1 MLNDIVEREHNA
13 MFQTYKRLDI
23 AIDRAEGC
31 RIYDKTGNVYLD
43 FLAGIAVNAL
53 GHSHPKITG
62 AITKQVARYMHV
74 SNYFYQDIQVEF
86 AEKLKL
92 LSGYGRVFLS
102 NSGTEAMEGALK
114 LARRRGNK
122 NGRKMIYAFTGGFHG
137 RTYGALSIMDKP
149 LYKEGMGPF
158 LENTEVLPYNNIELL
173 KQKIDAGTCAVVL
186 EFIQG
191 EGGLASAGDAFVAEL
206 FALRDKYG
214 FLVIADEI
222 QAGAGRSGQFL
233 SFMKYDVRPD
243 IVTLAKGIGGGL
255 PLGAILALE
264 SLAGEWKQGNHGT
277 TFGGNAVACAAGK
290 AVLDELS
297 EGLME
302 QVIENGKYFIEKL
315 EAARALYPDKVTE
328 VRGRGL
334 MLGLALSFD
343 STVLLKLL
351 IENKVIAN
359 ACSGNVLRIVP
370 PLNITKQD
378 IDEFS
383 DILQYCLGLV

>member
-23 AIDRAEGC
+23 AIEKAEGC
-31 RIYDKTGNVYLD
+31 RIYEKNGNVYLD
-43 FLAGIAVNAL
+43 LLAGIAVNAL
-53 GHSHPKITG
+53 GHSHPRITG
-62 AITKQVARYMHV
+62 AIAKQAARYMHV

-92 LSGYGRVFLS
+92 LSGYDRVFLC

-122 NGRKMIYAFTGGFHG
+122 SGRKMIYAFTGGFHG

-158 LENTEVLPYNNIELL
+158 LDNTEVLPYNNIEIL
-173 KQKIDAGTCAVVL
+173 KQKINADTCAVVL

-191 EGGLASAGDAFVAEL
+191 EGGLATVDDAFIGEL
-206 FALRDKYG
+206 FALRDKFG

-233 SFMKYDVRPD
+233 SFMKYSVRPD

-264 SLAGEWKQGNHGT
+264 SLAVEWKQGNHGT
-277 TFGGNAVACAAGK
+277 TFGGNALACAAGK

-315 EAARALYPDKVTE
+315 EAARVNYPEKVTE

-343 STVLLKLL
+343 STILLRLL

-370 PLNITKQD
+370 PLNITKHD

-383 DILQYCLGLV
+383 EKLNYCLSRV